1 MAFFRHLGYRRYADV
16 AINLVYM
23 ELPAS
28 EVIRLAELVRT
39 ACIDAAKRG
48 FDDAAIS
55 GLCHDGAVECAIG
68 AIGAIDLDRLVESW
82 QARNVD
88 AR

>member
-1 MAFFRHLGYRRYADV
+1 MDTS
-16 AINLVYM
+16 
-23 ELPAS
+23 AS
-28 EVIRLAELVRT
+28 EAIRLAEQVRA
-39 ACIDAAKRG
+39 ACIDAAKRA

-82 QARNVD
+82 QARDTD